1 MINITKKEMIEKYS
15 DELFNIAEIELTNC
29 LSKINGETPL
39 TEQELRFIV
48 EKGLPLKYLDVSEI
62 TDMSGLFKY
71 MTINEDISNWN
82 VSNVENM
89 SFTFYFSTV
98 NVDLSKWKTDSL
110 TSLSYGFSGAKRD
123 FGFSQWNTENL
134 IDLSGTFY
142 YATIPDLELSKWNVS
157 NVEDLDYTFEKYGI
171 IAIFDSENKKIIEEI
186 ENKED
191 SFKVNI
197 SNWNVFS
204 VDSCISFLLKS
215 KAEVDLSRWNTMSF
229 RIIDNMF
236 YSYKFLNFEIKDLNF
251 ANVKSARFTFFNSN
265 ISEDLR
271 TLDFRRVVNIDYLF
285 ASTDYEYDV
294 ERMLINNDF
303 EISTVAVV
311 SNNHKY
317 THLTSNRPYFY
328 IGNSSFND
336 DDIKDISYFD
346 KIKTGLPIS
355 VNINSENNIT
365 QFFEDPNITYSVFK
379 INESTKKK
387 LNDKNI
393 KKENNNF
400 YELKNNLSHFNSS
413 DLDSTFVFLS
423 GRANKYILKDN
434 EGYIDFDKITTLYYL
449 KDNILYS
456 IDSFSEPLER
466 VVHKRCSRFD
476 SGFVDDLNL
485 EYNNEFANFYFE
497 DESLFD
503 ISFSRE
509 LSEVKNNIKKT
520 FIQKMTIFL
529 NKIIFT

>member
-15 DELFNIAEIELTNC
+15 DELFNIAERELTNC
-29 LSKINGETPL
+29 LSKINGEVPL
-39 TEQELRFIV
+39 TEEELRFIV

-62 TDMSGLFKY
+62 TDMSGLFKF
-71 MTINEDISNWN
+71 MTVDEDISNWN
-82 VSNVENM
+82 VSNVEDM
-89 SFTFYFSTV
+89 DFIFYFSNV

-110 TSLSYGFSGAKRD
+110 ISLSYGFSGAKRD

-142 YATIPDLELSKWNVS
+142 YATIQDLDLSKWDVS

-171 IAIFDSENKKIIEEI
+171 IAIFDSENKKIIEEV

-229 RIIDNMF
+229 RIIDSMF
-236 YSYKFLNFEIKDLNF
+236 HSYQFLNFEIKDLNF
-251 ANVKSARFTFFNSN
+251 ANVKSARFTFYNSN

-271 TLDFRRVVNIDYLF
+271 TIDFRKVVNIDYLF
-285 ASTDYEYDV
+285 ASTNYEYDV
-294 ERMLINNDF
+294 ERMLIHNEF

-311 SNNHKY
+311 ANNNKY
-317 THLTSNRPYFY
+317 KHLTSNRPYFY
-328 IGNSSFND
+328 TGHVLFND
-336 DDIKDISYFD
+336 DDIKNISYFD

-355 VNINSENNIT
+355 VNVNSENNIT
-365 QFFEDPNITYSVFK
+365 QFFEDRNITYSVFK
-379 INESTKKK
+379 LHDSTKKK
-387 LNDKNI
+387 LNDESL
-393 KKENNNF
+393 KKEHDDF
-400 YELKNNLSHFNSS
+400 YKLKDNLFHLNSS

-423 GRANKYILKDN
+423 GRANEYILKNN

-449 KDNILYS
+449 KDNRLYS

-466 VVHKRCSRFD
+466 VVHKRCHSFD
-476 SGFVDDLNL
+476 SGLLDDLNL
-485 EYNNEFANFYFE
+485 KHNNDFAEFYFD

-503 ISFSRE
+503 ISFSRQ
-509 LSEVKNNIKKT
+509 LSEVQNNIKKT
-520 FIQKMTIFL
+520 FIQKATIFL
-529 NKIIFT
+529 NKIIFA